1 MQTHLFDGHFE
12 LLNCFIK
19 TGGLIIDKKREIQWL
34 RRAKCEFV
42 ML

>member
-19 TGGLIIDKKREIQWL
+19 TGGFIIDKRDIQWL
-34 RRAKCEFV
+34 RRAKYEFV
-42 ML
+42 E